1 MPPVLHGVPP
11 VLHGVPVEKQRAPT
25 LYAIIALKL
34 FKGAVL
40 LLFAFVVF
48 SMGSANLREEF
59 VRSLKEVSQAAGGG
73 AFGGAEQSLQNISLR
88 TIQIIAVGSILYG
101 VFSLVE
107 GVGLILR
114 ASWAGW
120 MVIGESA
127 VFIPLEV
134 WEAVSRFSV
143 VAVLILFL
151 NCAVVWYLYV
161 NRKRL
166 FREPQRPR

>member
-1 MPPVLHGVPP
+1 MPPVLGALPP
-11 VLHGVPVEKQRAPT
+11 VLHAESVQRQRAPT
-25 LYAIIALKL
+25 LYAIIAFKL

-48 SMGSANLREEF
+48 SMGSADLRDEF
-59 VRSLKEVSQAAGGG
+59 VRSGKEVSQAAGGG

-88 TIQIIAVGSILYG
+88 TIQIIAAGSILYG

-107 GVGLILR
+107 GAGLIMR

-120 MVIGESA
+120 MVIGESG
-127 VFIPLEV
+127 VFIPLEI
-134 WEAVSRFSV
+134 WEVISRFSV

-161 NRKRL
+161 NRTRL
-166 FREPQRPR
+166 FRQARRAR